1 MIAVFVNC
9 FAIILG
15 SLLGLAL
22 TNKMTSE
29 LNVTISDA
37 AGIVTMVLGLQMAL
51 NYNNIIYVILSL
63 IIGGILG
70 NLADIDGKILKF
82 GRFLEKHFYHKKVA
96 VQNVQNL
103 QDTQNQLSE
112 SSSKDAK
119 EQIQINS
126 QKNFAYAFL
135 NASVLFCV
143 GAMAIIGS
151 FKAGIQKDYT
161 IIFTKSVLDGF
172 MAIGFAASMG
182 IGTAFSC
189 ITIIVYQGA
198 LTLLSSFIAPFV
210 SDALITELSAVGG
223 CIIVM
228 IGINLLNLKKI
239 KTANYLPAM
248 ILVVIFVLLDPYIQN
263 IASQILK

>member
-1 MIAVFVNC
+1 MVAVFVNC

-15 SLLGLAL
+15 SFLGIMFSR
-22 TNKMTSE
+22 KMNSE
-29 LNVTISDA
+29 LNITICDA
-37 AGIVTMVLGLQMAL
+37 AGVVTFVIGLQMAL

-70 NLADIDGKILKF
+70 NLADIDGKILQF
-82 GRFLEKHFYHKKVA
+82 GKFLEKHLYHKKIA
-96 VQNVQNL
+96 LQNSQI
-103 QDTQNQLSE
+103 QLSE
-112 SSSKDAK
+112 TSSTELKTK
-119 EQIQINS
+119 KLS

-172 MAIGFAASMG
+172 MSIGFAASMG
-182 IGTAFSC
+182 VGTAFSC
-189 ITIIVYQGA
+189 IAIFLYQGS
-198 LTLLSSFIAPFV
+198 LTLLASFISPFV
-210 SDALITELSAVGG
+210 TDALLTELSATGG
-223 CIIVM
+223 CMIMM
-228 IGINLLNLKKI
+228 IGLNLLEIKKI
-239 KTANYLPAM
+239 KTANYLPSM

>member
-15 SLLGLAL
+15 SFLGIMFSR
-22 TNKMTSE
+22 KMNSE
-29 LNVTISDA
+29 LNITICDA
-37 AGIVTMVLGLQMAL
+37 AGVVTFVIGLQMAL

-70 NLADIDGKILKF
+70 NLANIDGKILQF
-82 GRFLEKHFYHKKVA
+82 GKFLEKHFYHKKIA
-96 VQNVQNL
+96 LQNSQI
-103 QDTQNQLSE
+103 QLSE
-112 SSSKDAK
+112 TSSTELKTK
-119 EQIQINS
+119 KLS

-172 MAIGFAASMG
+172 MSIGFAASMG
-182 IGTAFSC
+182 VGTAFSC
-189 ITIIVYQGA
+189 IAIFLYQGS
-198 LTLLSSFIAPFV
+198 LTLLASFISPFV
-210 SDALITELSAVGG
+210 TDALLTELSATGG
-223 CIIVM
+223 CMIMM
-228 IGINLLNLKKI
+228 IGLNLLEIKKI
-239 KTANYLPAM
+239 KTANYLPSM

>member
-9 FAIILG
+9 FAVILG
-15 SLLGLAL
+15 SFLGILFSR
-22 TNKMTSE
+22 KMNSE
-29 LNVTISDA
+29 LNITISDA
-37 AGIVTMVLGLQMAL
+37 AGVVTLVIGLQMAF

-70 NLADIDGKILKF
+70 NLANIDGKILQF
-82 GRFLEKHFYHKKVA
+82 GKFLEKHLYHKKIA
-96 VQNVQNL
+96 LQNSQI
-103 QDTQNQLSE
+103 QLSE
-112 SSSKDAK
+112 TSSTELKTK
-119 EQIQINS
+119 KLS

-172 MAIGFAASMG
+172 MSIGFAASMG
-182 IGTAFSC
+182 VGTAFSC
-189 ITIIVYQGA
+189 IAILLYQGA
-198 LTLLSSFIAPFV
+198 LTLLSAFISPFV
-210 SDALITELSAVGG
+210 TDALITELSATGG
-223 CIIVM
+223 CMIMM
-228 IGINLLNLKKI
+228 IGLNLLEIKKI

>member
-9 FAIILG
+9 FAVILG
-15 SLLGLAL
+15 SFLGIMFSR
-22 TNKMTSE
+22 KMNSE
-29 LNVTISDA
+29 LNITICDA
-37 AGIVTMVLGLQMAL
+37 AGVVTFVIGLQMAL

-70 NLADIDGKILKF
+70 NLANIDGKILQF
-82 GRFLEKHFYHKKVA
+82 GKFLEKHLYHKKIA
-96 VQNVQNL
+96 LQNSQI
-103 QDTQNQLSE
+103 QLSE
-112 SSSKDAK
+112 TSSTELKTK
-119 EQIQINS
+119 KLS

-172 MAIGFAASMG
+172 MSIGFAASMG
-182 IGTAFSC
+182 VGTAFSC
-189 ITIIVYQGA
+189 IAILLYQGA
-198 LTLLSSFIAPFV
+198 LTLLSAFISPFV
-210 SDALITELSAVGG
+210 TDALITELSATGG
-223 CIIVM
+223 CMIMM
-228 IGINLLNLKKI
+228 IGLNLLEIKKI
-239 KTANYLPAM
+239 KTANYLPSM

>member
-9 FAIILG
+9 FAVILG
-15 SLLGLAL
+15 SFLGIMFSR
-22 TNKMTSE
+22 KM
-29 LNVTISDA
+29 N
-37 AGIVTMVLGLQMAL
+37 
-51 NYNNIIYVILSL
+51 IYVILSL

-70 NLADIDGKILKF
+70 NLANIDGKILQF
-82 GRFLEKHFYHKKVA
+82 GKFLEKHLYHKKIA
-96 VQNVQNL
+96 LQNSQI
-103 QDTQNQLSE
+103 QLSE
-112 SSSKDAK
+112 TSSTELKTK
-119 EQIQINS
+119 KLS

-172 MAIGFAASMG
+172 MSIGFAASMG
-182 IGTAFSC
+182 VGTAFSC
-189 ITIIVYQGA
+189 ISILLYQGA
-198 LTLLSSFIAPFV
+198 LTLLATFISPFV
-210 SDALITELSAVGG
+210 TDALITELSAVGG
-223 CIIVM
+223 CMIMM
-228 IGINLLNLKKI
+228 IGLNLLEIKKI
-239 KTANYLPAM
+239 KTANYLPSM

>member
-15 SLLGLAL
+15 SFLGIMFSR
-22 TNKMTSE
+22 KMNSE
-29 LNVTISDA
+29 LNITICDA
-37 AGIVTMVLGLQMAL
+37 AGVVTFVIGLQMAL

-70 NLADIDGKILKF
+70 NLADIDGKILQF
-82 GRFLEKHFYHKKVA
+82 GKFLEKHLYHKKIA
-96 VQNVQNL
+96 LQNSQI
-103 QDTQNQLSE
+103 QLSE
-112 SSSKDAK
+112 TSSTELKTK
-119 EQIQINS
+119 KLS

-172 MAIGFAASMG
+172 MSIGFAASMG
-182 IGTAFSC
+182 VGTAFSC
-189 ITIIVYQGA
+189 IAIFLYQGS
-198 LTLLSSFIAPFV
+198 LTLLASFISPFV
-210 SDALITELSAVGG
+210 TDALLTELSATGG
-223 CIIVM
+223 CMIMM
-228 IGINLLNLKKI
+228 IGLNLLEIKKI
-239 KTANYLPAM
+239 KTANYLPSM

>member
-15 SLLGLAL
+15 SFLGILFSR
-22 TNKMTSE
+22 KMNSE
-29 LNVTISDA
+29 LNITICDA
-37 AGIVTMVLGLQMAL
+37 AGVVTFVIGLQMAL

-70 NLADIDGKILKF
+70 NLADIDGKILQF
-82 GRFLEKHFYHKKVA
+82 GKFLEKHLYHKKIA
-96 VQNVQNL
+96 LQNSQI
-103 QDTQNQLSE
+103 QLSE
-112 SSSKDAK
+112 TSSTELKTK
-119 EQIQINS
+119 KLS

-172 MAIGFAASMG
+172 MSIGFAASMG
-182 IGTAFSC
+182 VGTAFSC
-189 ITIIVYQGA
+189 IAILLYQGA
-198 LTLLSSFIAPFV
+198 LTLLSAFISPFV
-210 SDALITELSAVGG
+210 TDALITELSATGG
-223 CIIVM
+223 CMIMM
-228 IGINLLNLKKI
+228 IGLNLLEIKKI
-239 KTANYLPAM
+239 KTANYLPSM

>member
-9 FAIILG
+9 FAVILG
-15 SLLGLAL
+15 SFLGIMFSR
-22 TNKMTSE
+22 KMNSE

-37 AGIVTMVLGLQMAL
+37 AGIVTFVIGLQMAF

-70 NLADIDGKILKF
+70 NLANIDGKILQF
-82 GRFLEKHFYHKKVA
+82 GKFLEKHLYHKKIA
-96 VQNVQNL
+96 LQNSQI
-103 QDTQNQLSE
+103 QLSE
-112 SSSKDAK
+112 TSSTELKTK
-119 EQIQINS
+119 KLS

-172 MAIGFAASMG
+172 MSIGFAASMG
-182 IGTAFSC
+182 VGTAFSC
-189 ITIIVYQGA
+189 ISILLYQGA
-198 LTLLSSFIAPFV
+198 LTLLATLISPFV
-210 SDALITELSAVGG
+210 TDALITELSAVGG
-223 CIIVM
+223 CMIMM
-228 IGINLLNLKKI
+228 IGLNLLEIKKI
-239 KTANYLPAM
+239 KTANYLPSM

>member
-15 SLLGLAL
+15 SFLGIMFSR
-22 TNKMTSE
+22 KMNSE
-29 LNVTISDA
+29 LNITICDA
-37 AGIVTMVLGLQMAL
+37 AGVVTFVIGLQMAL

-70 NLADIDGKILKF
+70 NLADIDGKILQF
-82 GRFLEKHFYHKKVA
+82 GKFLEKHLYHKKIA
-96 VQNVQNL
+96 LQNSQI
-103 QDTQNQLSE
+103 QLSE
-112 SSSKDAK
+112 TSSTELKTK
-119 EQIQINS
+119 KLS

-172 MAIGFAASMG
+172 MSIGFAASMG
-182 IGTAFSC
+182 VGTAFSC
-189 ITIIVYQGA
+189 IAILLYQGA
-198 LTLLSSFIAPFV
+198 LTLLSAFISPFV
-210 SDALITELSAVGG
+210 TDALITELSAVGG
-223 CIIVM
+223 CMIMM
-228 IGINLLNLKKI
+228 IGLNLLEIKKI
-239 KTANYLPAM
+239 KTANYLPSM

>member
-9 FAIILG
+9 FTVILG
-15 SLLGLAL
+15 SFLGILFSR
-22 TNKMTSE
+22 KMNSE

-37 AGIVTMVLGLQMAL
+37 AGIVTFVIGLQMAF

-70 NLADIDGKILKF
+70 NLANIDGKILQF
-82 GRFLEKHFYHKKVA
+82 GKFLEKHLYHKKIA
-96 VQNVQNL
+96 LQNSQI
-103 QDTQNQLSE
+103 QLSE
-112 SSSKDAK
+112 TSSTELKTK
-119 EQIQINS
+119 KLS

-172 MAIGFAASMG
+172 MSIGFAASMG
-182 IGTAFSC
+182 VGTAFSC
-189 ITIIVYQGA
+189 IAIFLYQGS
-198 LTLLSSFIAPFV
+198 LTLLASFISPFV
-210 SDALITELSAVGG
+210 TDALLTELSATGG
-223 CIIVM
+223 CMIMM
-228 IGINLLNLKKI
+228 IGLNLLEIKKI
-239 KTANYLPAM
+239 KTANYLPSM

>member
-22 TNKMTSE
+22 SNKMSSE

-37 AGIVTMVLGLQMAL
+37 AGIVTMVLGLQMAF

-70 NLADIDGKILKF
+70 NLADIDGKILQF
-82 GRFLEKHFYHKKVA
+82 GRFLEKHFYHKKIA
-96 VQNVQNL
+96 LENSQR
-103 QDTQNQLSE
+103 QLSE
-112 SSSKDAK
+112 SSTTELKN
-119 EQIQINS
+119 QTVS

-182 IGTAFSC
+182 VGTAFSC
-189 ITIIVYQGA
+189 IAIFIYQGA
-198 LTLLSSFIAPFV
+198 LTLLSSFIAPYV
-210 SDALITELSAVGG
+210 TDALITELSAVGG

-248 ILVVIFVLLDPYIQN
+248 ILVVIFVILDPYIQN
-263 IASQILK
+263 LSSLIKSL

>member
-9 FAIILG
+9 FAVILG
-15 SLLGLAL
+15 SFLGIMFSR
-22 TNKMTSE
+22 KMNSE
-29 LNVTISDA
+29 LNITICDA
-37 AGIVTMVLGLQMAL
+37 AGVVTFVIGLQMAL

-70 NLADIDGKILKF
+70 NLADIDGKILQF
-82 GRFLEKHFYHKKVA
+82 GKFLEKHLYHKKIA
-96 VQNVQNL
+96 LQNSQI
-103 QDTQNQLSE
+103 QLSE
-112 SSSKDAK
+112 TSSTELKTK
-119 EQIQINS
+119 KLS

-172 MAIGFAASMG
+172 MSIGFAASMG
-182 IGTAFSC
+182 VGTAFSC
-189 ITIIVYQGA
+189 IAIFLYQGA
-198 LTLLSSFIAPFV
+198 LTLLSAFISPFV
-210 SDALITELSAVGG
+210 TDALITELSATGG
-223 CIIVM
+223 CMIMM
-228 IGINLLNLKKI
+228 IGLNLLEIKKI
-239 KTANYLPAM
+239 KTANYLPSM

>member
-1 MIAVFVNC
+1 MVAVFVNC

-15 SLLGLAL
+15 SFLGIMFSR
-22 TNKMTSE
+22 KMNSE
-29 LNVTISDA
+29 LNITICDA
-37 AGIVTMVLGLQMAL
+37 AGVVTFVIGLQMAL

-70 NLADIDGKILKF
+70 NLADIDGKILQF
-82 GRFLEKHFYHKKVA
+82 GKFLEKHLYHKKIA
-96 VQNVQNL
+96 LQNSQI
-103 QDTQNQLSE
+103 QLSE
-112 SSSKDAK
+112 TSSTELKTK
-119 EQIQINS
+119 KLS

-172 MAIGFAASMG
+172 MSIGFAASMG
-182 IGTAFSC
+182 VGTAFSC
-189 ITIIVYQGA
+189 IAIFLYQGS
-198 LTLLSSFIAPFV
+198 LTLLASFISPFV
-210 SDALITELSAVGG
+210 TDTLLTELSATGG
-223 CIIVM
+223 CMIMM
-228 IGINLLNLKKI
+228 IGLNLLEIKKI
-239 KTANYLPAM
+239 KTANYLPSM

>member
-9 FAIILG
+9 FAVILG
-15 SLLGLAL
+15 SFLGIMFSR
-22 TNKMTSE
+22 KMNSE

-37 AGIVTMVLGLQMAL
+37 AGIVTFVIGLQMAF

-70 NLADIDGKILKF
+70 NLANIDGKILQF
-82 GRFLEKHFYHKKVA
+82 GKFLEKHLYHKKIA
-96 VQNVQNL
+96 LQNSQI
-103 QDTQNQLSE
+103 QLSE
-112 SSSKDAK
+112 TSSTELKTK
-119 EQIQINS
+119 KLS

-143 GAMAIIGS
+143 GAMSIIGS

-172 MAIGFAASMG
+172 MSIGFAASMG
-182 IGTAFSC
+182 VGTAFSC
-189 ITIIVYQGA
+189 ISILLYQGA
-198 LTLLSSFIAPFV
+198 LTLLATFISPFV
-210 SDALITELSAVGG
+210 TDALITELSAVGG
-223 CIIVM
+223 CMIMM
-228 IGINLLNLKKI
+228 IGLNLLEIKKI
-239 KTANYLPAM
+239 KTANYLPSM

>member
-9 FAIILG
+9 FAVILG
-15 SLLGLAL
+15 SFLGIMFSR
-22 TNKMTSE
+22 KMNSE
-29 LNVTISDA
+29 LNITISDA
-37 AGIVTMVLGLQMAL
+37 AGVVTLVIGLQMAL

-70 NLADIDGKILKF
+70 NLANIDGKILQF
-82 GRFLEKHFYHKKVA
+82 GKFLEKHLYHKKIA
-96 VQNVQNL
+96 LQNSQI
-103 QDTQNQLSE
+103 QLSE
-112 SSSKDAK
+112 TSSTELKTK
-119 EQIQINS
+119 KLS

-172 MAIGFAASMG
+172 MSIGFAASMG
-182 IGTAFSC
+182 VGTAFSC
-189 ITIIVYQGA
+189 IAILLYQGA
-198 LTLLSSFIAPFV
+198 LTLLSAFISPFV
-210 SDALITELSAVGG
+210 TDALITELSAVGG
-223 CIIVM
+223 CMIMM
-228 IGINLLNLKKI
+228 IGLNLLEIKKI
-239 KTANYLPAM
+239 KTANYLPSM

>member
-9 FAIILG
+9 FAVILG
-15 SLLGLAL
+15 SFLGIMFSR
-22 TNKMTSE
+22 KMNSE
-29 LNVTISDA
+29 LNITICDA
-37 AGIVTMVLGLQMAL
+37 AGVVTFVIGLQMAL

-70 NLADIDGKILKF
+70 NLANIDGKILQF
-82 GRFLEKHFYHKKVA
+82 GKFLEKHLYHKKIA
-96 VQNVQNL
+96 LQN
-103 QDTQNQLSE
+103 S
-112 SSSKDAK
+112 
-119 EQIQINS
+119 QIQFSETSSTELKTKKLS

-172 MAIGFAASMG
+172 MSIGFAASMG
-182 IGTAFSC
+182 VGTAFSC
-189 ITIIVYQGA
+189 IAILLYQGA
-198 LTLLSSFIAPFV
+198 LTLLASFISPFV
-210 SDALITELSAVGG
+210 TDALITELSATGG
-223 CIIVM
+223 CMIMM
-228 IGINLLNLKKI
+228 IGLNLLEIKKI
-239 KTANYLPAM
+239 KTANYLPSM

>member
-9 FAIILG
+9 IAIILG
-15 SLLGLAL
+15 SILGLAIS
-22 TNKMTSE
+22 NKMTKE

-37 AGIVTMVLGLQMAL
+37 AGIVTLVIGLQMAL
-51 NYNNIIYVILSL
+51 AYNNIIYVILSL

-82 GRFLEKHFYHKKVA
+82 GKFLEKHFYHKKVY
-96 VQNVQNL
+96 QETKENPN
-103 QDTQNQLSE
+103 NEISKPLS
-112 SSSKDAK
+112 
-119 EQIQINS
+119 S

-182 IGTAFSC
+182 VGTAFSC
-189 ITIIVYQGA
+189 IAILIYQGA
-198 LTLLSSFIAPFV
+198 LTLLSSVIAPYV
-210 SDALITELSAVGG
+210 TDGLITELSAAGG
-223 CIIVM
+223 CIIM
-228 IGINLLNLKKI
+228 MNGKNLLEIKNI
-239 KTANYLPAM
+239 KTANYIRAM
-248 ILVVIFVLLDPYIQN
+248 ILVVIFVLVDPYIQN
-263 IASQILK
+263 IFSFMK

>member
-9 FAIILG
+9 FAVILG
-15 SLLGLAL
+15 SFLGIMFSR
-22 TNKMTSE
+22 KMNSE
-29 LNVTISDA
+29 LNITISDA
-37 AGIVTMVLGLQMAL
+37 AGVVTFVIGLQMAF

-70 NLADIDGKILKF
+70 NLANIDGKILQF
-82 GRFLEKHFYHKKVA
+82 GKFLEKHLYHKKIA
-96 VQNVQNL
+96 LQNSQI
-103 QDTQNQLSE
+103 QLSE
-112 SSSKDAK
+112 TSSTELKIK
-119 EQIQINS
+119 KLS

-143 GAMAIIGS
+143 GAMSIIGS

-172 MAIGFAASMG
+172 MSIGFAASMG
-182 IGTAFSC
+182 VGTAFSC
-189 ITIIVYQGA
+189 ISILLYQGA
-198 LTLLSSFIAPFV
+198 LTLLATFISPFV
-210 SDALITELSAVGG
+210 TDALITELSAVGG
-223 CIIVM
+223 CMIMM
-228 IGINLLNLKKI
+228 IGLNLLEIKKI
-239 KTANYLPAM
+239 KTANYLPSM

>member
-1 MIAVFVNC
+1 MVAVFVNC

-15 SLLGLAL
+15 SFLGIMFSR
-22 TNKMTSE
+22 KMNSE
-29 LNVTISDA
+29 LNITICDA
-37 AGIVTMVLGLQMAL
+37 AGVVTFVIGLQMAL

-70 NLADIDGKILKF
+70 NLADIDGKILQF
-82 GRFLEKHFYHKKVA
+82 GKFLEKHLYHKKIA
-96 VQNVQNL
+96 LQNSQI
-103 QDTQNQLSE
+103 QLSE
-112 SSSKDAK
+112 TSSTELKTK
-119 EQIQINS
+119 KLS

-172 MAIGFAASMG
+172 MSIGFAASMG
-182 IGTAFSC
+182 VGTAFSC
-189 ITIIVYQGA
+189 IAILLYQGA
-198 LTLLSSFIAPFV
+198 LTLLSAFISPFV
-210 SDALITELSAVGG
+210 TDALITELSAVGG
-223 CIIVM
+223 CMIMM
-228 IGINLLNLKKI
+228 IGLNLLEIKKI
-239 KTANYLPAM
+239 KTANYLPSM

>member
-15 SLLGLAL
+15 SFLGIMFSR
-22 TNKMTSE
+22 KMNSE
-29 LNVTISDA
+29 LNITICDA
-37 AGIVTMVLGLQMAL
+37 AGVVTFVIGLQMAL

-70 NLADIDGKILKF
+70 NLANIDGKILQF
-82 GRFLEKHFYHKKVA
+82 GKFLEKHLYHKKIA
-96 VQNVQNL
+96 LQNSQI
-103 QDTQNQLSE
+103 QLSE
-112 SSSKDAK
+112 TSSTELKTK
-119 EQIQINS
+119 KLS

-172 MAIGFAASMG
+172 MSIGFAASMG
-182 IGTAFSC
+182 VGTAFSC
-189 ITIIVYQGA
+189 IAILLYQGA
-198 LTLLSSFIAPFV
+198 LTLLSAFISPFV
-210 SDALITELSAVGG
+210 TDALITELSATGG
-223 CIIVM
+223 CMIMM
-228 IGINLLNLKKI
+228 IGLNLLEIKKI

>member
-9 FAIILG
+9 FAVILG
-15 SLLGLAL
+15 SFLGIMFSR
-22 TNKMTSE
+22 KMNSE

-37 AGIVTMVLGLQMAL
+37 AGIVTFVIGLQMAF

-70 NLADIDGKILKF
+70 NLANIDGKILQF
-82 GRFLEKHFYHKKVA
+82 GKFLEKHLYHKKIA
-96 VQNVQNL
+96 LQNSQI
-103 QDTQNQLSE
+103 QLSE
-112 SSSKDAK
+112 ISSTELKTK
-119 EQIQINS
+119 KLS

-172 MAIGFAASMG
+172 MSIGFAASMG
-182 IGTAFSC
+182 VGTAFSC
-189 ITIIVYQGA
+189 IAILLYQGA
-198 LTLLSSFIAPFV
+198 LTLLSAFISPFV
-210 SDALITELSAVGG
+210 TDALITELSATGG
-223 CIIVM
+223 CMIMM
-228 IGINLLNLKKI
+228 IGLNLLEIKKI

>member
-9 FAIILG
+9 FAVILG
-15 SLLGLAL
+15 SFLGILFSR
-22 TNKMTSE
+22 KMNSE
-29 LNVTISDA
+29 LNITICDA
-37 AGIVTMVLGLQMAL
+37 AGVVTFVIGLQMAL

-70 NLADIDGKILKF
+70 NLADIDGKILQF
-82 GRFLEKHFYHKKVA
+82 GKFLEKHLYHKKIA
-96 VQNVQNL
+96 LQNSQI
-103 QDTQNQLSE
+103 QLSE
-112 SSSKDAK
+112 TSSTELKTK
-119 EQIQINS
+119 KLS

-172 MAIGFAASMG
+172 MSIGFAASMG
-182 IGTAFSC
+182 VGTAFSC
-189 ITIIVYQGA
+189 IAIFLYQGS
-198 LTLLSSFIAPFV
+198 LTLLASFISPFV
-210 SDALITELSAVGG
+210 TDALLTELSATGG
-223 CIIVM
+223 CMIMM
-228 IGINLLNLKKI
+228 IGLNLLEIKKI
-239 KTANYLPAM
+239 KTANYLPSM

>member
-9 FAIILG
+9 FAVIFGSFLGILF
-15 SLLGLAL
+15 SR
-22 TNKMTSE
+22 KMNSE
-29 LNVTISDA
+29 LNITICDA
-37 AGIVTMVLGLQMAL
+37 AGVVTFVIGLQMAL

-70 NLADIDGKILKF
+70 NLANIDGKILQF
-82 GRFLEKHFYHKKVA
+82 GKFLEKHLYHKKIA
-96 VQNVQNL
+96 LQNSQI
-103 QDTQNQLSE
+103 QLSE
-112 SSSKDAK
+112 TSSTELKIK
-119 EQIQINS
+119 KLS

-172 MAIGFAASMG
+172 MSIGFAASMG
-182 IGTAFSC
+182 VGTAFSC
-189 ITIIVYQGA
+189 IAILLYQGA
-198 LTLLSSFIAPFV
+198 LTLLSAFISPFV
-210 SDALITELSAVGG
+210 TDALITELSATGG
-223 CIIVM
+223 CMIMM
-228 IGINLLNLKKI
+228 IGLNLLEIKKI
-239 KTANYLPAM
+239 KTANYLPSM

>member
-1 MIAVFVNC
+1 MVAVFVNC

-15 SLLGLAL
+15 SFLGIMFSR
-22 TNKMTSE
+22 KMNSE
-29 LNVTISDA
+29 LNITICDA
-37 AGIVTMVLGLQMAL
+37 AGVVTFVIGLQMAL

-70 NLADIDGKILKF
+70 NLANIDGKILQF
-82 GRFLEKHFYHKKVA
+82 GKFLEKHLYHKKIA
-96 VQNVQNL
+96 LQNSQI
-103 QDTQNQLSE
+103 QLSE
-112 SSSKDAK
+112 TSSTELKTK
-119 EQIQINS
+119 KLS

-172 MAIGFAASMG
+172 MSIGFAASMG
-182 IGTAFSC
+182 VGTAFSC
-189 ITIIVYQGA
+189 IAIFLYQGS
-198 LTLLSSFIAPFV
+198 LTLLASFISPFV
-210 SDALITELSAVGG
+210 TDALLTELSATGG
-223 CIIVM
+223 CMIMM
-228 IGINLLNLKKI
+228 IGLNLLEIKKI
-239 KTANYLPAM
+239 KTANYLPSM

>member
-9 FAIILG
+9 FAVILG
-15 SLLGLAL
+15 SFLGILFSR
-22 TNKMTSE
+22 KMNSE
-29 LNVTISDA
+29 LNITISDA
-37 AGIVTMVLGLQMAL
+37 AGVVTFVIGLQMAF

-70 NLADIDGKILKF
+70 NLANIDGKILQF
-82 GRFLEKHFYHKKVA
+82 GKFLEKHLYHKKIA
-96 VQNVQNL
+96 LQNSQI
-103 QDTQNQLSE
+103 QLSE
-112 SSSKDAK
+112 TSSTELKTK
-119 EQIQINS
+119 KLS

-172 MAIGFAASMG
+172 MSIGFAASMG
-182 IGTAFSC
+182 VGTAFSC
-189 ITIIVYQGA
+189 IAILLYQGA
-198 LTLLSSFIAPFV
+198 LTLLSAFISPFV
-210 SDALITELSAVGG
+210 TDALITELSATGG
-223 CIIVM
+223 CMIMM
-228 IGINLLNLKKI
+228 IGLNLLEIKKI
-239 KTANYLPAM
+239 KTANYLPSM

>member
-9 FAIILG
+9 IAIILG
-15 SLLGLAL
+15 SILGLVIS
-22 TNKMTSE
+22 NKMTKE

-37 AGIVTMVLGLQMAL
+37 AGIVTLVIGLQMAL
-51 NYNNIIYVILSL
+51 AYNNIIYVILSL

-82 GRFLEKHFYHKKVA
+82 GKFLEKHFYHKKVY
-96 VQNVQNL
+96 QETKENPEINEISKP
-103 QDTQNQLSE
+103 LS
-112 SSSKDAK
+112 
-119 EQIQINS
+119 S

-182 IGTAFSC
+182 VGTAFSC
-189 ITIIVYQGA
+189 IAILIYQGA
-198 LTLLSSFIAPFV
+198 LTLLSSVIAPYV
-210 SDALITELSAVGG
+210 TDGLITELSAAGG
-223 CIIVM
+223 CIIMM
-228 IGINLLNLKKI
+228 IGINLLEIKKI

-248 ILVVIFVLLDPYIQN
+248 ILVVIFVLVDPYIQN
-263 IASQILK
+263 IFSFMK

>member
-9 FAIILG
+9 FAVILG
-15 SLLGLAL
+15 SFLGIMFSR
-22 TNKMTSE
+22 KMNSE

-37 AGIVTMVLGLQMAL
+37 AGIVTFVIGLQMAF

-70 NLADIDGKILKF
+70 NLANIDGKILQF
-82 GRFLEKHFYHKKVA
+82 GKFLEKHLYHKKIA
-96 VQNVQNL
+96 LQNSQI
-103 QDTQNQLSE
+103 QLSE
-112 SSSKDAK
+112 TSSTELKTK
-119 EQIQINS
+119 KLS

-172 MAIGFAASMG
+172 MSIGFAASMG
-182 IGTAFSC
+182 VGTAFSC
-189 ITIIVYQGA
+189 ISILLYQGA
-198 LTLLSSFIAPFV
+198 LTLLATFISPFV
-210 SDALITELSAVGG
+210 TDALITELSAVGG
-223 CIIVM
+223 CMIMM
-228 IGINLLNLKKI
+228 IGLNLLEIKKI
-239 KTANYLPAM
+239 KTANYLPSM

>member
-9 FAIILG
+9 FAVILG
-15 SLLGLAL
+15 SFLGIMFSR
-22 TNKMTSE
+22 KMNSE
-29 LNVTISDA
+29 LNITICDA
-37 AGIVTMVLGLQMAL
+37 AGVVTFVIGLQMAL

-70 NLADIDGKILKF
+70 NLANIDGKILQF
-82 GRFLEKHFYHKKVA
+82 GKFLEKHLYHKKIA
-96 VQNVQNL
+96 LQNSQI
-103 QDTQNQLSE
+103 QLSE
-112 SSSKDAK
+112 TSSTELKTK
-119 EQIQINS
+119 KLS

-172 MAIGFAASMG
+172 MSIGFAASMG

-189 ITIIVYQGA
+189 IAILLYQGA
-198 LTLLSSFIAPFV
+198 LTLLSAFISPFV
-210 SDALITELSAVGG
+210 TDALITELSATGG
-223 CIIVM
+223 CMIMM
-228 IGINLLNLKKI
+228 IGLNLLEIKKI
-239 KTANYLPAM
+239 KTANYLPSM

>member
-9 FAIILG
+9 FAVILG
-15 SLLGLAL
+15 SFLGIMFSR
-22 TNKMTSE
+22 KMNSE
-29 LNVTISDA
+29 LNITICDA
-37 AGIVTMVLGLQMAL
+37 AGVVTFVIGLQMAL

-70 NLADIDGKILKF
+70 NLANIDGKILQF
-82 GRFLEKHFYHKKVA
+82 GKFLEKHLYHKKIA
-96 VQNVQNL
+96 LQNSQI
-103 QDTQNQLSE
+103 QLSE
-112 SSSKDAK
+112 TSSTELKTK
-119 EQIQINS
+119 KLS

-172 MAIGFAASMG
+172 MSIGFAASMG
-182 IGTAFSC
+182 VGTAFSC
-189 ITIIVYQGA
+189 IAIFLYQGS
-198 LTLLSSFIAPFV
+198 LTLLASFISPFV
-210 SDALITELSAVGG
+210 TDALITELSATGG
-223 CIIVM
+223 CMIMM
-228 IGINLLNLKKI
+228 IGLNLLEIKKI
-239 KTANYLPAM
+239 KTANYLPSM

>member
-15 SLLGLAL
+15 SFLGIMFSR
-22 TNKMTSE
+22 KMNSE
-29 LNVTISDA
+29 LNITICDA
-37 AGIVTMVLGLQMAL
+37 AGVVTFVIGLQMAL

-70 NLADIDGKILKF
+70 NLADIDGKILQF
-82 GRFLEKHFYHKKVA
+82 GKFLEKHLYHKKIA
-96 VQNVQNL
+96 LQNSQI
-103 QDTQNQLSE
+103 QLSE
-112 SSSKDAK
+112 TSSTELKTK
-119 EQIQINS
+119 TLS

-172 MAIGFAASMG
+172 MSIGFAASMG
-182 IGTAFSC
+182 VGTAFSC
-189 ITIIVYQGA
+189 IAILLYQGA
-198 LTLLSSFIAPFV
+198 LTLLSAFISPFV
-210 SDALITELSAVGG
+210 TDALITELSATGG
-223 CIIVM
+223 CMIMM
-228 IGINLLNLKKI
+228 IGLNLLEIKKI
-239 KTANYLPAM
+239 KTANYLPSM

>member
-15 SLLGLAL
+15 SFLGIMFSR
-22 TNKMTSE
+22 KMNSE
-29 LNVTISDA
+29 LNITICDA
-37 AGIVTMVLGLQMAL
+37 AGVVTFVIGLQMAL

-70 NLADIDGKILKF
+70 NLANIDGKILQF
-82 GRFLEKHFYHKKVA
+82 GKFLEKHLYHKKIA
-96 VQNVQNL
+96 LQNSQI
-103 QDTQNQLSE
+103 QLSE
-112 SSSKDAK
+112 TSSTELKTK
-119 EQIQINS
+119 KLS

-172 MAIGFAASMG
+172 MSIGFAASMG
-182 IGTAFSC
+182 VGTAFSC
-189 ITIIVYQGA
+189 IAIFIYQGA
-198 LTLLSSFIAPFV
+198 LTLLSAFISPFV
-210 SDALITELSAVGG
+210 TDALITELSATGG
-223 CIIVM
+223 CMIMM
-228 IGINLLNLKKI
+228 IGLNLLEIKKI
-239 KTANYLPAM
+239 KTANYLPSM

>member
-9 FAIILG
+9 FAVILG
-15 SLLGLAL
+15 SFLGIMFSR
-22 TNKMTSE
+22 KMNSE
-29 LNVTISDA
+29 LNITICDA
-37 AGIVTMVLGLQMAL
+37 AGVVTFVIGLQMAL

-70 NLADIDGKILKF
+70 NLANIDGKILQF
-82 GRFLEKHFYHKKVA
+82 GKFLEKHLYHKKIA
-96 VQNVQNL
+96 LQNSQI
-103 QDTQNQLSE
+103 QLSE
-112 SSSKDAK
+112 TSSTELKTK
-119 EQIQINS
+119 TLS

-172 MAIGFAASMG
+172 MSIGFAASMG

-189 ITIIVYQGA
+189 IAILLYQGA
-198 LTLLSSFIAPFV
+198 LTLLSAFISPFV
-210 SDALITELSAVGG
+210 TDALLTELSATGG
-223 CIIVM
+223 CMIMM
-228 IGINLLNLKKI
+228 IGLNLLEIKKI
-239 KTANYLPAM
+239 KTANYLPSM

>member
-1 MIAVFVNC
+1 MN
-9 FAIILG
+9 
-15 SLLGLAL
+15 
-22 TNKMTSE
+22 SE
-29 LNVTISDA
+29 LNITISDA
-37 AGIVTMVLGLQMAL
+37 AGVVTLVIGLQMAL
-51 NYNNIIYVILSL
+51 NYNNIIYVILFL

-70 NLADIDGKILKF
+70 NLANIDGKILQF
-82 GRFLEKHFYHKKVA
+82 GKFLEKHLYHKKIA
-96 VQNVQNL
+96 LQNSQI
-103 QDTQNQLSE
+103 QLSE
-112 SSSKDAK
+112 TSSTELKTK
-119 EQIQINS
+119 KLS

-172 MAIGFAASMG
+172 MSIGFAASMG
-182 IGTAFSC
+182 VGTAFSC
-189 ITIIVYQGA
+189 IAILLYQGA
-198 LTLLSSFIAPFV
+198 LTLLSAFISPFV
-210 SDALITELSAVGG
+210 TDALITELSAVGG
-223 CIIVM
+223 CMIMM
-228 IGINLLNLKKI
+228 IGLNLLEIKKI

>member
-9 FAIILG
+9 FAVILG
-15 SLLGLAL
+15 SFLGIMFSR
-22 TNKMTSE
+22 KMNSE
-29 LNVTISDA
+29 LNITICDA
-37 AGIVTMVLGLQMAL
+37 AGVVTFVIGLQMAL

-70 NLADIDGKILKF
+70 NLADIDGKILQF
-82 GRFLEKHFYHKKVA
+82 GKFLEKHLYHKKIA
-96 VQNVQNL
+96 LQNSQI
-103 QDTQNQLSE
+103 QLSE
-112 SSSKDAK
+112 TSSTELKTK
-119 EQIQINS
+119 KLS

-172 MAIGFAASMG
+172 MSIGFAASMG
-182 IGTAFSC
+182 VGTAFSC
-189 ITIIVYQGA
+189 IAIFLYQGS
-198 LTLLSSFIAPFV
+198 LTLLASFISPFV
-210 SDALITELSAVGG
+210 TDALLTELSATGG
-223 CIIVM
+223 CMIMM
-228 IGINLLNLKKI
+228 IGLNLLEIKKI
-239 KTANYLPAM
+239 KTANYLPSM